1 MKLLLCGHCKDI
13 RAIDT
18 VLTTCRCGKT
28 RAQYREDG
36 WHADIWGDDCAV
48 LGLNW
53 DDVYGLLN
61 GYEVAVHSQG
71 PDHPRVTYHPEAP
84 RDDGPAVG

>member
-18 VLTTCRCGKT
+18 VMTVCRCGKT
-28 RAQYREDG
+28 RAQYRDDR

-48 LGLNW
+48 LGLRW
-53 DDVYGLLN
+53 DDVYGLLD
-61 GYEVAVHSQG
+61 GREVAVHSQG
-71 PDHPRVTYHPEAP
+71 TDHPRVTYHTETAP
-84 RDDGPAVG
+84 DQGGVDR